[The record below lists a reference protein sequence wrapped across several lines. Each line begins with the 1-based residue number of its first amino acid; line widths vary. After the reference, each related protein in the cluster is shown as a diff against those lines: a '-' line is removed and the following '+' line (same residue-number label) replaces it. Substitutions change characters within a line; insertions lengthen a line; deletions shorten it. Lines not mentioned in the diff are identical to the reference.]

1 MSSEFDFDRFC
12 RTLVRQT
19 SDAVIYADD
28 SGVIRFWN
36 AGAERIFGFS
46 EAEATG
52 KSLDIIIP
60 DLRQRHWSGFRQTLS
75 SGTTRYSAGHTL
87 GVRALRKDGKV
98 IWIEFSMLPFA
109 TPMEQSSESR
119 PYCVMCTSVS
129 CVRGAHTDWVTFLM
143 RRALPSVLSRAGG
156 E

>member
-60 DLRQRHWSGFRQTLS
+60 EDLRQRHWSGFRQTLS
-75 SGTTRYSAGHTL
+75 SGRTRYSAGHTL
-87 GVRALRKDGKV
+87 GVRALRKDGRV
-98 IWIEFSMLPFA
+98 ISVEFSMLPFRDTDGA
-109 TPMEQSSESR
+109 ILGIAAILRDVHER
-119 PYCVMCTSVS
+119 VG
-129 CVRGAHTDWVTFLM
+129 VRGAHTDWMNL
-143 RRALPSVLSRAGG
+143 
-156 E
+156 